1 MLLVLGL
8 TFGLRADGVIT
19 ADTWFNLRFGQRI
32 VREGL
37 PRVNDDVLV
46 SLGARWVDLQ
56 WLGHA
61 AWYLVWAAG
70 GLIGVVLV
78 RAALMACVLAGPCL
92 ADRRKSLRPALVALL
107 AGIVAMPFCA
117 ARAQSFAECFFALS
131 LVLIERRPSRGR
143 SLALVLLALV
153 WANVHGSAP
162 LAAVMVGWRW
172 LSSDSRDRKK
182 HAASELSLAVLCALV
197 LVVTPYGASVFS
209 HYRGTLGNPLLR
221 TFVVEW
227 ASASLRET
235 PGFFAVGAIAAVIV
249 VRAKAW
255 RADPFGVGA
264 LCAFVLLGLWS
275 VRHQV
280 WFAIVFAR
288 YGIQWLDA
296 ALPEDELAF
305 RVRSSRWARPVA
317 AGAALIALAGSI
329 WARGKL
335 ARDGFATTVAV
346 VAAAAARGERVYID
360 LAQAD
365 RALMVDPRLRG
376 KLPYDIRF
384 ELWVR
389 RDFDL
394 QGALEKDRSARGLAR
409 WERWDVVWLE
419 RPEEYGPVLREL
431 TRSGRWAVRD
441 VAPLGKILRRAA
453 LPRVGAGG

>member
-46 SLGARWVDLQ
+46 SLGAHWVDLQ

-70 GLIGVVLV
+70 GLVGVVLV
-78 RAALMACVLAGPCL
+78 RAVLMSCVLAGPCL

-143 SLALVLLALV
+143 AVALVLLSLV

-162 LAAVMVGWRW
+162 LAAVLVGWRW
-172 LSSDSRDRKK
+172 LSSAAEERKRT
-182 HAASELSLAVLCALV
+182 ALSELSLAALCALA

-227 ASASLRET
+227 AAASLRET
-235 PGFFAVGAIAAVIV
+235 PGFFAVGAICVVIV

-255 RADPFGVGA
+255 RNDLFAVGA
-264 LCAFVLLGLWS
+264 LSAFVLLGLWS

-288 YGIQWLDA
+288 YGIRWLDA
-296 ALPEDELAF
+296 ALPENELAF
-305 RVRSSRWARPVA
+305 RVRSTRWARPVVA
-317 AGAALIALAGSI
+317 AAVAIAIVGSV
-329 WARGKL
+329 WARAKL
-335 ARDGFATTVAV
+335 ARDGFASTVAIV
-346 VAAAAARGERVYID
+346 GSAAARGERVYID

-365 RALMVDPRLRG
+365 RALMEEPRLRG

-431 TRSGRWAVRD
+431 TRNGRWEIRD
-441 VAPLGKILRRAA
+441 VAPLGKILRRRAT
-453 LPRVGAGG
+453 LRPGGS